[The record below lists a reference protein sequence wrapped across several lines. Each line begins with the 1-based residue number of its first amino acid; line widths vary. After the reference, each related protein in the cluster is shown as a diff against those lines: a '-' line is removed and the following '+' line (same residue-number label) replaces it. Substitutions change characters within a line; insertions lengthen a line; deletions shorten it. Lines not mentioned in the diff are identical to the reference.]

1 MQGRSDDLQLLWI
14 SWQIMDHN
22 GENDTVTAPIYGNFK
37 GENDD
42 ESSKLVGRQT
52 HIWSESLMAKVKCHP
67 QCIS

>member
-1 MQGRSDDLQLLWI
+1 
-14 SWQIMDHN
+14 MDHN

-52 HIWSESLMAKVKCHP
+52 HI
-67 QCIS
+67 